1 MKTQHSQKKK
11 KKHYEET
18 TVFVFRLHYCQFRK
32 SREELFELI
41 EDFGR
46 DTRYKIRILKS
57 IDYHIDCNKNEKLE
71 M

>member
-1 MKTQHSQKKK
+1 MFSG
-11 KKHYEET
+11 YIIVNLEN
-18 TVFVFRLHYCQFRK
+18 L
-32 SREELFELI
+32 EELFELI

-46 DTRYKIRILKS
+46 DTRYKIRIQKS